1 MRFPA
6 LVVSMGFAGLLAF
19 FGGGCEPPIPEPEP
33 GPGITA
39 APAPSVSVVPD
50 RKTLGGVMPAERDN
64 LLLAYGNDPNTLN
77 AITSSD
83 TVSGAFQRQVYESL
97 AQADYSD
104 PDNLL
109 PGLAESWEFDEETLT
124 FTIHLRRG
132 VKWHPMKLPNG
143 TPLPNREF
151 TARDVKFS
159 FDCVLNPHI
168 DAAHIRS
175 YFENPDPKDETDRY
189 KIKVTVVDDYTVKIR
204 WTEPYFLARQ
214 FTLGGIAMIP
224 RHVYSVDEHGEP
236 ISFDFTSKEFAEGF
250 NTHWANGKM
259 CGTGPMMFH
268 EWVRNE
274 RLVLDRFPG
283 YWGEPFYFSQLRMR
297 CIPNTNTMVQMGLQG
312 ELDWVGFPE
321 KDQWLQSET
330 NAKVKAGK
338 VELVDFDYPGYRYI
352 GYNLNRPVF
361 RDRDFRLALAYATPL
376 KQIIDTVFHGLAI
389 PVSGPFLP
397 GSSAADDSI
406 QPIPF
411 DPEKAKSLLEEAG
424 WRDTDGDG
432 VRDKVVGGVRVAA
445 SFDLMIY
452 SDSRSFRTIAEII
465 QEEFRKIGVRVQIT
479 PAEWALFLDKL
490 NSKEFDA
497 AMLGW
502 ATGWSRTDPYQLW
515 HGSLADVPASSNHV
529 GYRNPEVDQLI
540 EQLRVTMDDAKQVEL
555 YHQIHRLIFEDQ
567 PYTFLFSEKATAGYD
582 TRIENVKFYRLRPCI
597 DTREWHSNRPRLL
610 GR

>member
-6 LVVSMGFAGLLAF
+6 LVGSLGLSSLVAF
-19 FGGGCEPPIPEPEP
+19 CGGCVPSAPD
-33 GPGITA
+33 
-39 APAPSVSVVPD
+39 PAPSVTSASAAGDPTTPD
-50 RKTLGGVMPAERDN
+50 RPTMSGVLPAKRDA

-77 AITSSD
+77 AITASD
-83 TVSGAFQRQVYESL
+83 TVSSAFQRQVYESL

-109 PGLAESWEFDEETLT
+109 PGLAERWEFDEETLT
-124 FTIHLRRG
+124 FTIYLRRG

-143 TPLPNREF
+143 TPLPDREF
-151 TARDVKFS
+151 TSRDVKFT

-175 YFENPDPKDETDRY
+175 YFENPEPKDEADRY
-189 KIKVTVVDDYTVKIR
+189 KIKVTVVDDYTVKVR
-204 WTEPYFLARQ
+204 WTEPYFLAEQ
-214 FTLGGIAMIP
+214 FTLGGVGMIP

-236 ISFDFTSKEFAEGF
+236 ISFDFTSKEFADGF

-259 CGTGPMMFH
+259 CGTGPMMYR
-268 EWVRNE
+268 EWVRKD

-283 YWGEPFYFSQLRMR
+283 YWGEPFYFSQLRLR
-297 CIPNTNTMVQMGLQG
+297 CIPNPNTMVQMGLQA

-330 NAKVKAGK
+330 NANVKAGK
-338 VELVDFDYPGYRYI
+338 VKLVDFDYPGYRYI

-361 RDRDFRLALAYATPL
+361 RDRDFRLALAHATPL
-376 KQIIDTVFHGLAI
+376 NQIIETVFHGLAI

-406 QPIPF
+406 KPIPF

-432 VRDKVVGGVRVAA
+432 VRDKVVDGSPIPA

-452 SDSRSFRTIAEII
+452 SDSPSFRAIAEMV
-465 QEEFRKIGVRVQIT
+465 QEEYRKIGVRVQIT
-479 PAEWALFLDKL
+479 PAEWALFLEKL

-502 ATGWSRTDPYQLW
+502 ATGWSKTDPYQLW
-515 HGSLADVPASSNHV
+515 HGSLADVPSSSNHV
-529 GYRNPEVDQLI
+529 GYRNPEVDKLI
-540 EQLRVTMDDAKQVEL
+540 EQLRVTMDDAEQNKL
-555 YHQIHRLIFEDQ
+555 YHQIHRLIFDDQ

-597 DTREWHSNRPRLL
+597 DTREWHSNRARLL
-610 GR
+610 GE

>member
-1 MRFPA
+1 MIIVSTLVPCLMLLGVAGCVPSGPA
-6 LVVSMGFAGLLAF
+6 
-19 FGGGCEPPIPEPEP
+19 
-33 GPGITA
+33 A
-39 APAPSVSVVPD
+39 APSTTVPPGGAAALPD
-50 RKTLGGVMPAERDN
+50 RSTLGGVAPAARDT
-64 LLLAYGNDPNTLN
+64 LLLAYGSDPNTLN

-143 TPLPNREF
+143 TPLPEREF

-175 YFENPDPKDETDRY
+175 YFENPDPKDEADRY
-189 KIKVTVVDDYTVKIR
+189 KIRVSVVDDYTVKVR
-204 WTEPYFLARQ
+204 WTEPYFLAKQ

-236 ISFDFTSKEFAEGF
+236 ISFDFTSKEFADGF
-250 NTHWANGKM
+250 NTHWANRMM
-259 CGTGPMMFH
+259 CGTGPMMFR
-268 EWVRNE
+268 EWVRDD
-274 RLVLDRFPG
+274 RLVLDRFNE

-297 CIPNTNTMVQMGLQG
+297 CIPNTNTMVQMGLQS

-321 KDQWLQSET
+321 KDQWLQSQT
-330 NAKVKAGK
+330 NANVKAGK
-338 VELVDFDYPGYRYI
+338 VKLVDFDYPGYRYI
-352 GYNLNRPVF
+352 GYNQNRPVF
-361 RDRDFRLALAYATPL
+361 QDREFRLALAYATPL
-376 KQIIDTVFHGLAI
+376 QQIIDTVFHGLAI
-389 PVSGPFLP
+389 PVAGPFLP
-397 GSSAADDSI
+397 GSSAADPSI
-406 QPIPF
+406 EPIPF
-411 DPEKAKSLLEEAG
+411 DPEKARTLLEEAG

-432 VRDKVVGGVRVAA
+432 VRDKVIDGARVPAA
-445 SFDLMIY
+445 FDLMIY

-465 QEEFRKIGVRVQIT
+465 QEEYRKVGVRVQIT
-479 PAEWALFLDKL
+479 PAEWALFLEKL

-502 ATGWSRTDPYQLW
+502 ATGWTKTDPYQLW
-515 HGSLADVPASSNHV
+515 HSSLADVPASSNHV
-529 GYRNPEVDQLI
+529 GYRNAEVDKLI
-540 EQLRVTMDDAKQVEL
+540 EQLRVTMDDAGQQEL
-555 YHQIHRLIFEDQ
+555 YHRIHRLIYEDQ

-582 TRIENVKFYRLRPCI
+582 TRIENVEFYRLRPCI
-597 DTREWHSNRPRLL
+597 DTREWFSNRPR
-610 GR
+610 

>member
-1 MRFPA
+1 MRFPV
-6 LVVSMGFAGLLAF
+6 LVGSLGLSSLVAF
-19 FGGGCEPPIPEPEP
+19 CGGCVPSDP
-33 GPGITA
+33 G
-39 APAPSVSVVPD
+39 PAPSVTSASAAGDPTVPE
-50 RKTLGGVMPAERDN
+50 RQTMSGVLPAKRDA

-77 AITSSD
+77 AITASD
-83 TVSGAFQRQVYESL
+83 TVSAAFQRQVCEGL

-132 VKWHPMKLPNG
+132 VKWHPIKLPNG
-143 TPLPNREF
+143 TPLSDREF
-151 TARDVKFS
+151 TSRDVKFS

-175 YFENPDPKDETDRY
+175 YFENPEPKDEVGRY
-189 KIKVTVVDDYTVKIR
+189 KIKVSVVDDYTVKVR
-204 WTEPYFLARQ
+204 WTEPYFLAKQ
-214 FTLGGIAMIP
+214 FTLGGVTMIP

-236 ISFDFTSKEFAEGF
+236 ISFDFTSKEFADGF
-250 NTHWANGKM
+250 NTHWANGMM
-259 CGTGPMMFH
+259 CGTGPMMFR
-268 EWVRNE
+268 EWVRKD

-283 YWGEPFYFSQLRMR
+283 YWGEPFYFSQLRLR
-297 CIPNTNTMVQMGLQG
+297 CIPNPNTMVQMGLQT

-330 NAKVKAGK
+330 HANVKAGK
-338 VELVDFDYPGYRYI
+338 VKLVDFDYPGYRYI

-361 RDRDFRLALAYATPL
+361 RDRDFRLALAHATPL

-397 GSSAADDSI
+397 GSSAADPSI
-406 QPIPF
+406 EPIPF

-432 VRDKVVGGVRVAA
+432 VRDKEVNGSHIPA

-452 SDSRSFRTIAEII
+452 SDSPSFRAIAEMV
-465 QEEFRKIGVRVQIT
+465 QEEYRKIGVRVQIT
-479 PAEWALFLDKL
+479 PAEWALFLEKL

-502 ATGWSRTDPYQLW
+502 ATGWSKTDPYQLW
-515 HGSLADVPASSNHV
+515 HGSLADVPSSSNHV
-529 GYRNPEVDQLI
+529 GYRNSKVDKLI
-540 EQLRVTMDDAKQVEL
+540 EQLRVTMDDAEQDKL
-555 YHQIHRLIFEDQ
+555 YHQIHRLIFDDQ
-567 PYTFLFSEKATAGYD
+567 PYTFLFSERATAGYD
-582 TRIENVKFYRLRPCI
+582 TRIENVKFYRIRPCI

-610 GR
+610 SR